1 MTISTPTTTLVERA
15 RAAYQAHEA
24 ESARKRA
31 AQHERDRKLCQVTL
45 AEILELPLDAVTV
58 VTHHAERHYNLSFA
72 ATVDGLK
79 FVFQVHGD
87 PAARTVYVHLV
98 PGEGVSAPFDDR
110 REQRSYLPGDPLEHY
125 SRSVTSLADLGSLL
139 ECFEPHYI

>member
-1 MTISTPTTTLVERA
+1 MMTTTTIPTTTTLAERA
-15 RAAYQAHEA
+15 RAAYQKREA
-24 ESARKRA
+24 DTARKLQ

-45 AEILELPLDAVTV
+45 AEILEMPLDAVTV
-58 VTHHAERHYNLSFA
+58 ITHRVERHYNLSFA

-79 FVFQVHGD
+79 FVFHVFGD
-87 PAARTVYVHLV
+87 PRTVYVHLV
-98 PGEGVSAPFDDR
+98 PGEGISAPFD
-110 REQRSYLPGDPLEHY
+110 LPGDPLEHY

>member
-1 MTISTPTTTLVERA
+1 MITSTTPTTTSLAERA
-15 RAAYQAHEA
+15 RAAYQKREA
-24 ESARKRA
+24 DTARRLQ

-45 AEILELPLDAVTV
+45 AEILELPLDAVAV
-58 VTHHAERHYNLSFA
+58 VTHRVERHYNLSFA

-87 PAARTVYVHLV
+87 PRTVYVHLV
-98 PGEGVSAPFDDR
+98 PGDGISAPFD
-110 REQRSYLPGDPLEHY
+110 LPGDPLDHY
-125 SRSVTSLADLGSLL
+125 SRSVTGLADLGSLL

>member
-1 MTISTPTTTLVERA
+1 MMTTTTTPTTTTLAERA
-15 RAAYQAHEA
+15 RAAYQKREA
-24 ESARKRA
+24 DTARKLQ

-58 VTHHAERHYNLSFA
+58 VTHRVERHYNLSFA
-72 ATVDGLK
+72 ATVDGLT

-98 PGEGVSAPFDDR
+98 PGEGISAPFD
-110 REQRSYLPGDPLEHY
+110 LPGDPLDHY
-125 SRSVTSLADLGSLL
+125 SRSITSLADLGSLF
-139 ECFEPHYI
+139 EHFEPHYI